1 MNSKKSL
8 RAKSSCGNSN
18 SNLFFSDSR
27 SFDLSSSKVSSSSF
41 SIKANEALSNSKPT
55 TLGME
60 YEEDIPKRGPSLK
73 PEGNLII
80 RSPSAPPFTIPYNQ
94 WESLEMIKKRIGE
107 HLMYDL
113 EPFHYVTK
121 HGSIQPNTL
130 LKDYQVQNNFVI
142 LMIPK
147 DQFEKERIQRRNMWI
162 NMKKKKASNFKP
174 IIVSPVQKVIKGKT
188 KKPFYL

>member
-1 MNSKKSL
+1 MNP
-8 RAKSSCGNSN
+8 RDSN
-18 SNLFFSDSR
+18 SSLFYSESK

-41 SIKANEALSNSKPT
+41 SLKTMETFPNPKTKTLSID
-55 TLGME
+55 
-60 YEEDIPKRGPSLK
+60 YEEDISKTPNLK

-80 RSPSAPPFTIPYNQ
+80 RSPGSAPFTIPYNQ
-94 WESLEMIKKRIGE
+94 WESLEIIKKRVGE
-107 HLMYDL
+107 HLQYDI

-121 HGSIQPNTL
+121 YGSIQPNTL

-147 DQFEKERIQRRNMWI
+147 NQFEKERIRRRNIWI
-162 NMKKKKASNFKP
+162 EMKKKASKSKP
-174 IIVSPVQKVIKGKT
+174 IIVSPVKKPLKKKA